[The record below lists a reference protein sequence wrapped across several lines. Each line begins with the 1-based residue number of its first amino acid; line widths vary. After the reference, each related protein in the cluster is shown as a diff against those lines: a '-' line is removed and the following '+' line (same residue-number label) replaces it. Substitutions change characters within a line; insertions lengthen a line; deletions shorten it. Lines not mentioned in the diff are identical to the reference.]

1 MGTVPGCTFG
11 VLELRQL
18 KWLKESL
25 RIWIIHPYAPCF
37 LSPHGSPTLKEPH
50 KWSETFKD
58 FMARCLEVNTVARAT
73 AEELLEHPFMLM
85 ACDTKEL
92 VPLIVKAQEE
102 IRKSA

>member
-1 MGTVPGCTFG
+1 MDLWSLGIASIEMAEGEPPY
-11 VLELRQL
+11 LDYPPLRAL
-18 KWLKESL
+18 
-25 RIWIIHPYAPCF
+25 F
-37 LSPHGSPTLKEPH
+37 LIATHGSPTLKEPH

>member
-1 MGTVPGCTFG
+1 MAEGEPPY
-11 VLELRQL
+11 LDYPPLRAL
-18 KWLKESL
+18 
-25 RIWIIHPYAPCF
+25 F
-37 LSPHGSPTLKEPH
+37 LIATHGSPTLKEPH